1 MKKILSLLIAVLMI
15 VGMLA
20 SCGGSDEP
28 ALDGTDKA
36 DVNQPAGDDGATD
49 AKETKVY
56 KVNLH
61 IRASADAADKYVA
74 EDYEFEADPA
84 ITSDNYAYDSVLA
97 IVDAYM
103 FDNDLEIVFD
113 ENGNL
118 VKIGELE
125 ADITQLWLVKK
136 ASAPMGAGDAEPI
149 DGNIDS
155 YNKIANGDTF
165 VIYLS

>member
-74 EDYEFEADPA
+74 EDYEFAKNNGMLTCILVPDKAEHYKDALDMGCTMFTSDDPA
-84 ITSDNYAYDSVLA
+84 KA
-97 IVDAYM
+97 I
-103 FDNDLEIVFD
+103 EI
-113 ENGNL
+113 L
-118 VKIGELE
+118 
-125 ADITQLWLVKK
+125 K
-136 ASAPMGAGDAEPI
+136 ALG
-149 DGNIDS
+149 
-155 YNKIANGDTF
+155 
-165 VIYLS
+165 VR

>member
-49 AKETKVY
+49 AKETK
-56 KVNLH
+56 
-61 IRASADAADKYVA
+61 
-74 EDYEFEADPA
+74 DYEFEADPA

-165 VIYLS
+165 VIYLSWLNN